1 MCQQVRVE
9 EVELTYRA
17 YQKVHNYKGGSFRL
31 RPILITATATS
42 LGLVPMLLSK
52 GIGSEVQKPLALV
65 VIGGIFTSTLLT
77 LLILPSVYERFCVKI
92 EKDEDQR

>member
-1 MCQQVRVE
+1 VVQGASR
-9 EVELTYRA
+9 
-17 YQKVHNYKGGSFRL
+17 RL

-42 LGLVPMLLSK
+42 IGLVPMLLSK

-77 LLILPSVYERFCVKI
+77 LLILPSVYEKFGVKI
-92 EKDEDQR
+92 EKHEGRR

>member
-9 EVELTYRA
+9 GVELTYRA

-65 VIGGIFTSTLLT
+65 VIWDFYFHFAYTAHSALSLRKVLG
-77 LLILPSVYERFCVKI
+77 
-92 EKDEDQR
+92 